1 MQPVHHPSFPGL
13 ARQHGAAL
21 FMALVILLI
30 LTLLGVF
37 GMNMARLEN
46 MMAGNSQFLTTA
58 LNNAEYTL
66 DRGIEDVLALEAA
79 GTPYPSGPPQYHEF
93 GEAGVE
99 PENLDWSGFSSAT
112 VSLPDSDGDG
122 NPDATGSYIVENAG
136 LDNDEGE
143 DASVSGVTNPMPGA
157 VVQVF
162 LVSAQSDSSRG
173 AKRTVQS
180 LVVTDPLAP

>member
-1 MQPVHHPSFPGL
+1 MQPVHHLSLPEL
-13 ARQHGAAL
+13 ARQNGAAL
-21 FMALVILLI
+21 FMALIILLI

-46 MMAGNSQFLTTA
+46 LMAGNSQFLTTA

-79 GTPYPSGPPQYHEF
+79 GTPYPSGPQYHEF
-93 GEAGVE
+93 SDVGVD
-99 PENLDWSGFSSAT
+99 PENLDWSGFTKAT
-112 VSLPDSDGDG
+112 VTLPDGE
-122 NPDATGSYIVENAG
+122 TGFYIVENAG

-143 DASVSGVTNPMPGA
+143 DASVTGVTHPMPGA

-162 LVSAQSDSSRG
+162 VVSAQSDSSRG

>member
-1 MQPVHHPSFPGL
+1 MPQLPEKSPVTHP
-13 ARQHGAAL
+13 RQDGAAL
-21 FMALVILLI
+21 FMALVILLV

-46 MMAGNSQFLTTA
+46 LMAGNSQFMTTA

-66 DRGIEDVLALEAA
+66 ERGIEDVLALETA
-79 GTPYPSGPPQYHEF
+79 GTPYPAGAQYHDI
-93 GEAGVE
+93 GDAGVD
-99 PENLDWSGFSSAT
+99 PQNLDWSGFTYAT

-122 NPDATGSYIVENAG
+122 NPDETGFYIIENAG

-143 DASVSGVTNPMPGA
+143 DESVSGVTNPMPGA
-157 VVQVF
+157 IVQVF

>member
-1 MQPVHHPSFPGL
+1 
-13 ARQHGAAL
+13 
-21 FMALVILLI
+21 MALIILLI

-46 MMAGNSQFLTTA
+46 LMAGNSQFLTTA

-66 DRGIEDVLALEAA
+66 DRGIEKVLALEAA
-79 GTPYPSGPPQYHEF
+79 GTPYPSGPQYHDISDV
-93 GEAGVE
+93 GVD
-99 PENLDWSGFSSAT
+99 PENLDWSGFTKAT
-112 VSLPDSDGDG
+112 VTLPDGE
-122 NPDATGSYIVENAG
+122 TGFYIIENAG

-143 DASVSGVTNPMPGA
+143 DASVTGVTNPMPGA